1 MDLGN
6 IYTRRLI
13 GATADQFRQAPTQHA
28 APHPIR
34 VLSGFVLRTRT
45 SAAPGLE
52 RATKRPHSKPTAMQK
67 GLAIGGDWSG
77 IAVNPERPE
86 RSEIL
91 PRRL

>member
-1 MDLGN
+1 
-6 IYTRRLI
+6 
-13 GATADQFRQAPTQHA
+13 
-28 APHPIR
+28 
-34 VLSGFVLRTRT
+34 
-45 SAAPGLE
+45 
-52 RATKRPHSKPTAMQK
+52 MQK